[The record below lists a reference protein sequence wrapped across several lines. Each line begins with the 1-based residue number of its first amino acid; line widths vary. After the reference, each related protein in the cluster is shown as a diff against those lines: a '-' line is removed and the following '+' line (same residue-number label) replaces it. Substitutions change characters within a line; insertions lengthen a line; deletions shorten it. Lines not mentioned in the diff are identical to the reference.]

1 MKTYGIDRLGAALY
15 DLVHDYRDPQS
26 GQCGAPALGTRIN
39 VNPGTLG
46 NKASPQM
53 TGHHFNVHELR
64 AAMLVATDF
73 RALYAL
79 ANDCHHACVP
89 LSNEKFVADQH
100 LLDALLKITREEGD
114 VALAI
119 QRALADGEITADEF
133 RGIESEIDDVLRA
146 ILELRDRV
154 GSLVVDKDTR

>member
-1 MKTYGIDRLGAALY
+1 MTSYGLDRLTAALY

-26 GQCGAPALGTRIN
+26 GQSGAPALAARIN

-53 TGHHFNVHELR
+53 TGHQFNVHELR
-64 AAMLVATDF
+64 AAMLVADDY
-73 RALYAL
+73 RAMYAL

-89 LSNEKFVADQH
+89 LSNEKFIADQH
-100 LLDALLKITREEGD
+100 LLDALLKVTREEGD

-119 QRALADGEITADEF
+119 QRALADGKITAEEF
-133 RGIESEIDDVLRA
+133 REIESEIDDVLRA

-154 GSLVVDKDTR
+154 GSLVVDRESR